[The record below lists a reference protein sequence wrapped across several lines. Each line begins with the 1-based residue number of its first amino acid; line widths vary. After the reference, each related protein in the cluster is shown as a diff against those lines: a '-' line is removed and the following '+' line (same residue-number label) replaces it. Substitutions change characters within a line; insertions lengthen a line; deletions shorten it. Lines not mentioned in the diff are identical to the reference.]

1 MNGDCTK
8 LGKYF
13 KSGFFFRKKKKKFFS
28 VHFQSLIQFSDDIV

>member
-13 KSGFFFRKKKKKFFS
+13 KSGFFFRKKKFFS

>member
-13 KSGFFFRKKKKKFFS
+13 KSGFFFFRKKKFFS